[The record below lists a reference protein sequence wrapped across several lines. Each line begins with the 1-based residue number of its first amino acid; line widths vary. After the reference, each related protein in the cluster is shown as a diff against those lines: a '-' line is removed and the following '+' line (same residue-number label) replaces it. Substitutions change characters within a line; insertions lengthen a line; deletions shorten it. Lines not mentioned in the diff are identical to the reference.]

1 MLSPDAKVHR
11 LRGGLREAAGAFAPD
26 AVHDNGLWLAHN
38 HRIAEMAR
46 AIGLPRVVST
56 RGMLEP
62 WAIGHRAWKKQ
73 LAWRLYQRRDLDRAA
88 ALHATAEPEAAN
100 LAQFGF
106 AAPVSTIPNGVDI
119 PPLTVRPALPECK
132 ARTAL
137 FLGRIYP
144 VKGLP
149 MLVEA
154 WASVRPAGWRL
165 VIAGPDE
172 AGHKGVVERGVRAAG
187 LGDVVR
193 FAGAVSGDAKH
204 ALLAGADLF
213 VLPSHSESF
222 GMVVAEALAH
232 GKPVLTTTAVPWPAL
247 QSRGCGW
254 RTAPSTE
261 GLAAGLREAC
271 ACDDN
276 RLREMGANGPLES
289 PAAGRRESHRAG
301 QGRDVQ
307 SRQLDQ
313 GPHGGQDD
321 RGRRDAPALLKPGGT
336 IIEGTSGNTGMGL
349 AIAAVV
355 KGYKCIFTTTD
366 KQSKE
371 KVDAL
376 KAFGAEVIVCPTNV
390 DPEDPRSY
398 YSVSSRLEQ
407 EVPELLEGEPVRQPV
422 ELRRR
427 TTSRPGPEIWEQ
439 TDGRDHAPRR
449 RRRHRRHDRRAS
461 AGT

>member
-1 MLSPDAKVHR
+1 MRLLLTAASLRPDYGGPAVSVSQLATALGASGLDVALWAADGSVDTELLSPDAKVHR

-62 WAIGHRAWKKQ
+62 WAIRHKAWKKQ

-172 AGHKGVVERGVRAAG
+172 AGHKGVVERAARAAG

-271 ACDDN
+271 ACDDDS
-276 RLREMGANGPLES
+276 LR
-289 PAAGRRESHRAG
+289 
-301 QGRDVQ
+301 Q
-307 SRQLDQ
+307 
-313 GPHGGQDD
+313 
-321 RGRRDAPALLKPGGT
+321 
-336 IIEGTSGNTGMGL
+336 MGL
-349 AIAAVV
+349 AGRALVSETLGWDRIAAKFVTL
-355 KGYKCIFTTTD
+355 Y
-366 KQSKE
+366 E
-371 KVDAL
+371 RL
-376 KAFGAEVIVCPTNV
+376 IVA
-390 DPEDPRSY
+390 
-398 YSVSSRLEQ
+398 
-407 EVPELLEGEPVRQPV
+407 
-422 ELRRR
+422 R
-427 TTSRPGPEIWEQ
+427 TSE
-439 TDGRDHAPRR
+439 
-449 RRRHRRHDRRAS
+449 RRA
-461 AGT
+461 AA